1 MAVETKRPGSR
12 RPVSAKGAV
21 PMADSTAGLLLQ
33 EVRASIERMPA
44 RGERLA
50 RHLRR
55 RTQAWVAWIRRQAA
69 SAISLAEATGL
80 SADFRQRGARVMSD
94 LDARRVQILAR
105 FERQATGLVEPVL
118 RRLPV
123 ARRDEI
129 ADLQQ
134 RLAALERR
142 LDALARERAA

>member
-1 MAVETKRPGSR
+1 
-12 RPVSAKGAV
+12 
-21 PMADSTAGLLLQ
+21 MADSRAGVLLQ

-44 RGERLA
+44 MGERLA

-55 RTQAWVAWIRRQAA
+55 PAQIWIAWIRQQVA
-69 SAISLAEATGL
+69 SALSVAEATGF
-80 SADFRQRGARVMSD
+80 SADLRQRGARVMNE
-94 LDARRVQILAR
+94 LDARRVQILAKL
-105 FERQATGLVEPVL
+105 ERQATGVVEPVL

-134 RLAALERR
+134 RLAGVERR

>member
-1 MAVETKRPGSR
+1 
-12 RPVSAKGAV
+12 
-21 PMADSTAGLLLQ
+21 MADSTTGLLLQ
-33 EVRASIERMPA
+33 ELRASIECMPA

-55 RTQAWVAWIRRQAA
+55 RAQAWGAWIRRQAV
-69 SAISLAEATGL
+69 SALSLAEATGF
-80 SADFRQRGARVMSD
+80 SADIRQRGARVMNE
-94 LDARRVQILAR
+94 LDARRVHILER
-105 FERQATGLVEPVL
+105 LERQATALVEPVL
-118 RRLPV
+118 RLLPV

-134 RLAALERR
+134 RLGGLERR

>member
-1 MAVETKRPGSR
+1 
-12 RPVSAKGAV
+12 
-21 PMADSTAGLLLQ
+21 MADSTAGLLLQ
-33 EVRASIERMPA
+33 EVRATIERMPA

-69 SAISLAEATGL
+69 SALSLAEATRF
-80 SADFRQRGARVMSD
+80 SADFRERGARVMNE

-105 FERQATGLVEPVL
+105 LQRQATGVVEPVL

-123 ARRDEI
+123 ARRDEL

-134 RLAALERR
+134 QLAGLERR
-142 LDALARERAA
+142 LEALARERAA